1 MDNFVKIKVLPENE
15 EQIINLNM
23 IKRIKIDSVLP
34 DGEKRYLLI
43 FSGTDLKISESE
55 SKKIFEII
63 GKEI

>member
-1 MDNFVKIKVLPENE
+1 MDNFIKIKILPENE

-23 IKRIKIDSVLP
+23 IKRIRVESFLP
-34 DGEKRYLLI
+34 SGEKRYELI

-55 SKKIFEII
+55 AKKIFEVI